1 MYILVLLCIDDGD
14 WSREVAALVDGAM
27 KDVLLRDDLLDV
39 RDSVPQRD
47 SVPHGSHLT
56 LDPVVVAYLGSKSA
70 AVDQFIVGEL
80 QRAQQ
85 QNFSILPIVRDQD
98 NISEV
103 LPGDLRRLNAIPWND
118 MNAGVAMSI
127 LEMFGIVEKK
137 RRLFLSYRRQET
149 ELLALQLCRALS
161 ERRFDVFLDR
171 FSVPPGD
178 DFPKRIDIE
187 LADKSFVLLLESRSA
202 VDSPW
207 VQHEVSYALSHHISV
222 LALTMPDTPSS
233 GLFQVV
239 DEAFRYR
246 LPQED
251 LRDPS
256 GELSEKGLTTILDEV
271 ELRCARQIRRR
282 RTQLLGS
289 LNDWLS
295 QAGFRF
301 YPIDDWAVLA
311 EKEGE
316 SPSIFM
322 VTPRGPTPADLRDV
336 DLLRIRTRVT
346 NSDEVLGCVVHS
358 TPDQD
363 PENRTLVEW
372 TLTGR
377 PLAST
382 ELSELPVLWGL

>member
-1 MYILVLLCIDDGD
+1 MYTLVLLCVNDED
-14 WSREVAALVDGAM
+14 WFKEVATLVDNTM
-27 KDVLLRDDLLDV
+27 KDVLLRNDSLDLRNL
-39 RDSVPQRD
+39 VPD
-47 SVPHGSHLT
+47 ENHAT

-70 AVDQFIVGEL
+70 ATDQFIIGEL
-80 QRAQQ
+80 QKAEQ
-85 QNFSILPIVRDQD
+85 QNFSILPIVRSEDD
-98 NISEV
+98 ISEV
-103 LPGDLRRLNAIPWND
+103 IPSNLRRLNAISWND
-118 MNAGVAMSI
+118 MNAGVAMAI
-127 LEMFGIVEKK
+127 LEMFGIIEKK

-149 ELLALQLCRALS
+149 ELLAQQLCRALS

-171 FSVPPGD
+171 FSVPPGE

-222 LALTMPDTPSS
+222 LALTMPDTPSRS
-233 GLFQVV
+233 LFEVV

-246 LPQED
+246 LYQED
-251 LRDPS
+251 FRDLS
-256 GELSEKGLTTILDEV
+256 GELSEKGLTTILAEI

-289 LNDWLS
+289 LNDWLF

-316 SPSIFM
+316 NPSIFM
-322 VTPRGPTPADLRDV
+322 VTPRGPTPADLREV
-336 DLLRIRTRVT
+336 DLLRVRALGT
-346 NSDEVLGCVVHS
+346 NPDKIFGCVVHS

-377 PLAST
+377 PLAAR
-382 ELSELPVLWGL
+382 ELNDLPVLWGL